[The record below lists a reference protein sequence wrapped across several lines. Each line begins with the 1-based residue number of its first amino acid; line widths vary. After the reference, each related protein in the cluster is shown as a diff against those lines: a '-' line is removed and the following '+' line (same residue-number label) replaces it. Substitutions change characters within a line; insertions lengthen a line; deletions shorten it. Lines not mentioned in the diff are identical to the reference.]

1 MIPTTRIVPSIDS
14 PKPVM
19 DRRNPNRKS
28 KERVSIYGTDSHRKR
43 GGTDKTESRKL
54 SHSDR
59 GTQNDPVYVRRS
71 KTWVCNACTLVNSSR
86 RRKCEICATSRPI
99 ASTPDSTSIHSINSD
114 SDNKNSKGTNSIKA
128 ISHPPSS
135 QDEDCYGKTSKKKKL
150 SASLEKYPKISALV
164 KQRKRRRIS
173 TRREI
178 NVQIRLNGKIEFE
191 KARASLHRGLPN
203 CDSKDD
209 IFATPNLVNIERT
222 NEKITITSPSYNT
235 ITSQAIHNSDISA
248 SKCTPMTDKI
258 QNFHR
263 SVDSHLRNTHTTEQ
277 GELIRDRLEI
287 PREHPNQSSENMYKE
302 NMNLH
307 QQHVIT
313 TENINEQQQQKEAT
327 TLDRHNVN
335 SSPTQMIEGMECQE
349 QRIVIPHN
357 LLPPPESSN
366 INKSIQKC
374 NADPDNEEKIRG
386 ERCNATIQISE
397 ESMAR
402 SYALLREDDIHHSAS
417 IGVASDS
424 SRASQAPSTNN
435 AKISGVSA
443 MFSSARGTAIT
454 VSDEGM
460 ARADALLREDDIHHS
475 ASIGVASG
483 SSRASQAPNA
493 TNAKISGVSAMFSS
507 ARGTAITI
515 SDEGMAR
522 ADALLRED
530 DSHSNNAD
538 SVIIPQSFCKTD
550 DLSCCE
556 KRSAT
561 RWPSISSPNQSPPV
575 VTQSSFIQERNI
587 RNKLLVVDSS
597 IKNTTITPVSI
608 NFLIPGAG
616 LESENQ
622 DVIETPYFDRKKMKS
637 FRFSIDGIKI
647 SLSELASK
655 YGPMHRDY
663 NFCVK
668 AGVRNIVLLIT
679 SENSSR
685 IRFDNDGFP
694 STFSDLGASDT
705 LHVND
710 LRKEL
715 IKVGCCDALLNEKW
729 IANHYRW
736 VVWKLASMERR
747 FPLFLANE
755 YLTLGHVTDQLKK
768 RYLKEIQSA
777 HRPILRK
784 VLNRDVA
791 ASTLMILCVS
801 RVHVGKGK
809 NREMKLCL
817 SDGWY
822 EIPALLDNHL
832 QQFVCSG
839 KIAIGTKLVICN
851 ALLEGA
857 DDGVDPLD
865 NHYQGAVQSFSI
877 RLKLFANST
886 RKCKW
891 SAKLGIVAPNRA
903 NQSLDG
909 VFGTYSF
916 KDVIPGGGA
925 VPTMDLILC
934 KQYPMMYME
943 ERKGSGSL
951 EESKRAVTE
960 AQHALNQKTSEDI
973 QYGLV
978 EKMTESA
985 HRECAEVSILVVHYK
1000 LLF

>member
-1 MIPTTRIVPSIDS
+1 
-14 PKPVM
+14 
-19 DRRNPNRKS
+19 
-28 KERVSIYGTDSHRKR
+28 
-43 GGTDKTESRKL
+43 
-54 SHSDR
+54 
-59 GTQNDPVYVRRS
+59 
-71 KTWVCNACTLVNSSR
+71 
-86 RRKCEICATSRPI
+86 
-99 ASTPDSTSIHSINSD
+99 
-114 SDNKNSKGTNSIKA
+114 
-128 ISHPPSS
+128 
-135 QDEDCYGKTSKKKKL
+135 
-150 SASLEKYPKISALV
+150 
-164 KQRKRRRIS
+164 
-173 TRREI
+173 
-178 NVQIRLNGKIEFE
+178 
-191 KARASLHRGLPN
+191 
-203 CDSKDD
+203 
-209 IFATPNLVNIERT
+209 
-222 NEKITITSPSYNT
+222 
-235 ITSQAIHNSDISA
+235 
-248 SKCTPMTDKI
+248 
-258 QNFHR
+258 
-263 SVDSHLRNTHTTEQ
+263 
-277 GELIRDRLEI
+277 
-287 PREHPNQSSENMYKE
+287 
-302 NMNLH
+302 
-307 QQHVIT
+307 
-313 TENINEQQQQKEAT
+313 
-327 TLDRHNVN
+327 
-335 SSPTQMIEGMECQE
+335 
-349 QRIVIPHN
+349 
-357 LLPPPESSN
+357 
-366 INKSIQKC
+366 
-374 NADPDNEEKIRG
+374 
-386 ERCNATIQISE
+386 
-397 ESMAR
+397 
-402 SYALLREDDIHHSAS
+402 
-417 IGVASDS
+417 
-424 SRASQAPSTNN
+424 
-435 AKISGVSA
+435 
-443 MFSSARGTAIT
+443 
-454 VSDEGM
+454 
-460 ARADALLREDDIHHS
+460 
-475 ASIGVASG
+475 
-483 SSRASQAPNA
+483 
-493 TNAKISGVSAMFSS
+493 MFSS

>member
-1 MIPTTRIVPSIDS
+1 VIPTTRIVPSIDS

-71 KTWVCNACTLVNSSR
+71 KTWVCNACTLVNSNR

-313 TENINEQQQQKEAT
+313 TENINEHQQQKEAT

-424 SRASQAPSTNN
+424 SRASQAPNSTN

-622 DVIETPYFDRKKMKS
+622 GVIETPYFDRKKMKS